1 KSSND
6 FDDTHIHNE
15 GDRWVF
21 YFSGSRRYVKF
32 NLDEMSNAILKYFC
46 FKYASTMF
54 PTFLPVLSH
63 QWAKA
68 LSYCREKGGFTLI
81 ILRKYIEGDILDARA
96 FYSILFGLKILCC
109 E

>member
-1 KSSND
+1 MGIKSKILFHQSSGMYERDLSSKIKSLVIPKRIFLKSSND

-46 FKYASTMF
+46 FK
-54 PTFLPVLSH
+54 
-63 QWAKA
+63 
-68 LSYCREKGGFTLI
+68 
-81 ILRKYIEGDILDARA
+81 
-96 FYSILFGLKILCC
+96 
-109 E
+109 